1 MSPPAPKLTQHGD
14 FRCLFSYLGQLFS
27 AFTFD
32 GMTTPT
38 QRKSERENDK
48 FNLSRKGDYI

>member
-38 QRKSERENDK
+38 QRKSESENDK